1 MQRSY
6 PQALRAVTASSFGW
20 LALACA
26 GGAAAPSTVALSD
39 FPDRY
44 AQVLCEGIQPCC
56 AAAALAYDA
65 AGCTEAAL
73 DSITQALGILASRQG
88 TVYDPDAAAQ
98 CLRELASALRECSVD
113 RAPACANLFTG
124 TRAAGT
130 DCALS
135 SQCAG
140 ADAYCAADGVCAS
153 TAPSTC
159 ELDATQCPARDPD
172 AANATRCGGSP

>member
-1 MQRSY
+1 MRRSY
-6 PQALRAVTASSFGW
+6 PQALRAVTATGLGW
-20 LALACA
+20 V
-26 GGAAAPSTVALSD
+26 AAACSSGTASSSTVTLSD

-44 AQVLCEGIQPCC
+44 AQVLCDGVEPCC

-65 AGCTEAAL
+65 AACTEAAL
-73 DSITQALGILASRQG
+73 DSITQALGVLASRQD

-124 TRAAGT
+124 TRPAGA

-140 ADAYCAADGVCAS
+140 VNAYCSADGVCAS
-153 TAPSTC
+153 AAPSAC
-159 ELDATQCPARDPD
+159 ELDATQCEARDPD
-172 AANATRCGGSP
+172 AANAARCGGSL